1 MSQGPCLINV
11 HTSKEM
17 PVVFGHV
24 PRVGVL
30 MSTYNG
36 EHYLREQVETIAA
49 QDGVEVELFVRDDGS
64 TDGTRDLLA
73 NLSARPNGCISSWH
87 VEYGENIGFLASFER
102 LLMGG
107 SGCDY
112 YAFSDQD
119 DYWLPEKLSRAIAS
133 MRGTGAGLYASVV
146 EIADEG
152 LNPVGSNDF
161 PGLRYTVPAELIRHR
176 LAGHTMVWGD
186 GLQKRIRGFGTLPV
200 WSHDQHVV
208 LAGLLAGTNI
218 AFDGASYVLHRRL
231 VSSVTPGGAGLAKR
245 VRHELGMLWNP
256 RHVWDRAALAKVLLS
271 LDGVCLAEDDRRF
284 LAECANHKRVALVN
298 DSAFDCGLTIGNA
311 EARVSVLL
319 GRF

>member
-11 HTSKEM
+11 HTSEEAPM
-17 PVVFGHV
+17 VFGHA

-64 TDGTRDLLA
+64 TDGTRALLA
-73 NLSARPNGCISSWH
+73 DLSARPNGCISSWH

-107 SGCDY
+107 FGCDY

-133 MRGTGAGLYASVV
+133 MRETGAGLYASVV
-146 EIADEG
+146 EIADED
-152 LNPVGSNDF
+152 LNPVGSNGF
-161 PGLRYTVPAELIRHR
+161 PGLSYTVPAELIRHR
-176 LAGHTMVWGD
+176 LAGHTMVWSD
-186 GLQKRIRGFGTLPV
+186 GLQRRIKELGALPV

-208 LAGLLAGTNI
+208 LAGLLTGYDLV
-218 AFDGASYVLHRRL
+218 FDGASYVLHRRL
-231 VSSVTPGGAGLAKR
+231 ANSITPGGVGLARR
-245 VRHELGMLWNP
+245 VRHELGMLWNAG
-256 RHVWDRAALAKVLLS
+256 HTWDRASLARVILG
-271 LDGVCLAEDDRRF
+271 LDGVVIGDNDRRF
-284 LAECANHKRVALVN
+284 LEKCAEGKRFSLAS
-298 DSAFDCGLTIGNA
+298 DSAFNCGLAVGNV
-311 EARVSVLL
+311 EARLSILL